1 MNPVR
6 ERRHESAPSRHDQAG
21 LKRILLVEDNPYD
34 VELALAA
41 LEEHQLS
48 SQVTVTHDGVEALD
62 YLHGRGRYFGAGRT
76 LPAVVLL
83 DLKMPRM
90 DGLEV
95 LCHLKKDPELR
106 RLPVVMLTSS
116 REEKDLARSYELGV
130 NAYIVKPVDF
140 TEYVRT
146 VKELG
151 VFWAVLNEPP
161 PHAKPAPAAEADS
174 P

>member
-6 ERRHESAPSRHDQAG
+6 ERRHESAPSRHNPAG

-41 LEEHQLS
+41 LEEHRLS
-48 SQVTVTHDGVEALD
+48 SQVAVTHDGVEALD
-62 YLHGRGRYFGAGRT
+62 YLHGRGRFSGDGHS

-90 DGLEV
+90 DGLQV
-95 LCHLKKDPELR
+95 LGHLKKDPELR

-116 REEKDLARSYELGV
+116 CEERDLARSYELGV

-151 VFWAVLNEPP
+151 IFWAVLNEPP
-161 PHAKPAPAAEADS
+161 PSGTPAATEADS